1 MRVAARFDLFDEARD
16 PFNLVFQLRFRL
28 HRFSPDRRERFET
41 LPKSTTPARSLLFYL
56 SLAAVIKIKNVL
68 RISAS
73 GASRAPCHCRD
84 TCARHTAG
92 KDRNCG
98 PLA

>member
-1 MRVAARFDLFDEARD
+1 MRIAARFDLFDEVRD
-16 PFNLVFQLRFRL
+16 PCNLVFQLRFRL
-28 HRFSPDRRERFET
+28 HGFSPDRRERFET
-41 LPKSTTPARSLLFYL
+41 LLKSAAPARSLLSYL
-56 SLAAVIKIKNVL
+56 SSAVVLKIKNAP

-84 TCARHTAG
+84 TCAHRTAG

-98 PLA
+98 PR